1 LLHYQIIAVLI
12 GTVANVTLSWRT
24 LRNPRC
30 HGFYRFFV
38 FELELI
44 LVVLNFSVWF
54 KNPFSLQQIFS
65 WILLSLSIYYAVSG
79 FYLLRKIGK
88 ADPAKMIETNF
99 PFENTGNLV
108 RVGLYKFIRHPMYG
122 SLLFLAWGAFLK
134 FISII
139 TTICAV
145 LCTLFVFLT
154 AKIEEKENMRSF
166 GKEYERY
173 REATKMFIPY
183 VW

>member
-1 LLHYQIIAVLI
+1 
-12 GTVANVTLSWRT
+12 
-24 LRNPRC
+24 
-30 HGFYRFFV
+30 
-38 FELELI
+38 
-44 LVVLNFSVWF
+44 
-54 KNPFSLQQIFS
+54 
-65 WILLSLSIYYAVSG
+65 
-79 FYLLRKIGK
+79 
-88 ADPAKMIETNF
+88 
-99 PFENTGNLV
+99 
-108 RVGLYKFIRHPMYG
+108 MYG